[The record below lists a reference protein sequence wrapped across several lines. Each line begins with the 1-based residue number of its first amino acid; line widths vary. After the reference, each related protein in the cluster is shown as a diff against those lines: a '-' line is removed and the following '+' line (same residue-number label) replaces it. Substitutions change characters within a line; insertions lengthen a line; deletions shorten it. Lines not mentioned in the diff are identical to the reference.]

1 MTLPDEH
8 FLLKRLIETALAED
22 VGDGDHTSLAC
33 IDASATGKMVLLI
46 KQEGIFAG
54 GRIAPLVFHA
64 IDPALQV
71 KQCIADGAG
80 IHPGDIALEVS
91 GSQRS
96 MLQAERLVLNI
107 LQRMSGIA
115 TETHRYTE
123 KIKGFKARITDTRKT
138 TPGMR
143 FLEKEAVR
151 IGGGMNHRM
160 GLYDMILIKDNHID
174 FCGGI
179 EEAIEKA
186 VQYLKATGKSLLI
199 EVEARTL
206 SDVEKI
212 LRTGKVNRILLDN
225 FSPDL
230 TREAV
235 KLIAGRIETESSG
248 GITLENVRDYAA
260 CGVDFISVGALTHQI
275 RSLDMSLKMQ
285 Y

>member
-1 MTLPDEH
+1 MTQPDER
-8 FLLKRLIETALAED
+8 FLLKRLIETALTED

-33 IDASATGKMVLLI
+33 IDASATGRMVLFI

-54 GRIAPLVFHA
+54 GRVASLVFHA
-64 IDPALQV
+64 IDPTLRV
-71 KQCIADGAG
+71 KQMIDDGAG

-96 MLQAERLVLNI
+96 MLKAERLVLNI

-151 IGGGMNHRM
+151 IGGGINHRM

-179 EEAIEKA
+179 EEAIDKA
-186 VQYLKATGKSLLI
+186 VQYLKATGKNLLI
-199 EVEARTL
+199 ELEARSL

-212 LRTGKVNRILLDN
+212 LCTGKVNRILLDN
-225 FSPDL
+225 FSLDK

-235 KLIAGRIETESSG
+235 RLIAGRIETESSG

-260 CGVDFISVGALTHQI
+260 CGVDFISIGALTHQI

-285 Y
+285 H